1 MDLMTHSTKL
11 KKTLRAS
18 WHFSAIGTAWRI
30 DTSLELPNSVR
41 QEITQRI
48 EEFDANYSRFRE
60 DSFVAKLREPGVYT
74 IPHDARPLLG
84 LYKELYD
91 LTSGR
96 MTPLI
101 GSVLESAGYDANYSF
116 VQSAARPVP
125 AFDALGWDGDVLLRP
140 SEPIV
145 LDVGAAGK
153 GYLVDIVCGI
163 LDNNKINQYTVDAS
177 GDIRTKGVVER
188 VGLEHPGDSSKI
200 IGVCDVR
207 NQSLC
212 ASAINRRA
220 WRGLHHVFDP
230 QTLQPTDTLVAS
242 WVVANSGLV
251 ADGLATALFFV
262 SPGELAKSYT
272 FEYVTLD
279 VYGAIDVSPGFNG
292 ELFV

>member
-48 EEFDANYSRFRE
+48 EEFDASYSRFRE
-60 DSFVAKLREPGVYT
+60 DSFVAKLREPGEYT
-74 IPHDARPLLG
+74 APHDARPLLD
-84 LYKELYD
+84 LYKDLYD
-91 LTSGR
+91 LTNGR

-101 GSVLESAGYDANYSF
+101 GGLLESAGYDANYSF
-116 VQSAARPVP
+116 VQSNPRAVP
-125 AFDALGWDGDVLLRP
+125 TFGALGWDGDTLLRP

-153 GYLVDIVCGI
+153 GYLVDIVCEM
-163 LDNNKINQYTVDAS
+163 LDSNEIREYTVDAS
-177 GDIRTKGVVER
+177 GDIRISGVLER
-188 VGLEHPGDSSKI
+188 VGLEHPGDPSKI
-200 IGVCDVR
+200 IGICDVQ
-207 NQSLC
+207 NESLC

-220 WRGLHHVFDP
+220 WNRVHHVFDP
-230 QTLQPTDTLVAS
+230 QTLKPTDTLVAS
-242 WVVANSGLV
+242 WVVSDSGLV

-262 SPGELAKSYT
+262 SPSELAKKYT
-272 FEYVTLD
+272 FEYVTLN
-279 VYGAIDVSPGFNG
+279 VHGAIDVSPGFNG